1 MISGATTLFS
11 WTLRMDSKSIAPHIV
26 RAGFAMII
34 LLAVGTTL
42 GDVFGVNRAGLEF
55 FKAIC
60 FLNFLLIT
68 VSGVSYFVSALTEEK
83 DSGTF
88 ALLQLAGMT
97 SLAITLGKS
106 TSRLVTSL
114 MLLVIQL
121 PFTLLSITLGGI
133 LWQQVIAAY
142 LALAAWMI
150 LVANL
155 ALFCSAR
162 CATSGRAAGLCGAIL
177 LMYFFLPVICGQFLV
192 AVPPGK
198 LNPVVSQLLSELP
211 VLFATISVNDRLS
224 DILQIGGDYSLI
236 TTQFWASCG
245 LGAFLFTIST
255 VMLNYWTRPSES
267 GGSESTGALRR
278 WSLERVWKLPIA
290 WKEFHFYTGGR
301 SFFLSKLLGGF
312 ILLAGFYILQQ
323 NETGEWHFNL
333 RKDLGWNAFL
343 TFVSILSVELV
354 LYSSGCLFH
363 EIRQSTQST
372 LAMAPYTPVMIL
384 LEKALG
390 CLIGVLPS
398 LILVGITFLVGYSGI
413 VRNMELLT
421 TDQTEPSDL
430 VITYILLMALSC
442 HIAALLSL
450 YTRWAALPLTALL
463 TFTGFFCLA
472 APIYLIGPL
481 TRAFARSQHVPM
493 VSTVSWLVTAFWV
506 WLLVLL
512 PLQIWIRDRWIAVS
526 RQ

>member
-11 WTLRMDSKSIAPHIV
+11 WTLRMDSKSILPHII
-26 RAGFAMII
+26 RACFAMFI
-34 LLAVGTTL
+34 LIAIGTTF
-42 GDVFGVNRAGLEF
+42 GNMFGVNRAGLEF
-55 FKAIC
+55 FRAIC

-97 SLAITLGKS
+97 PLAITLGKS

-162 CATSGRAAGLCGAIL
+162 CNTSGRAAGLCGTIL
-177 LMYFFLPVICGQFLV
+177 LLFFALPNLATGFLA
-192 AVPPGK
+192 AVPPGT
-198 LNPVVSQLLSELP
+198 VSPALAKVLQEIP
-211 VLFATISVNDRLS
+211 ELFATISVGERLLE
-224 DILQIGGDYSLI
+224 ILQAGQDYSLVG
-236 TTQFWASCG
+236 TQFWASCG
-245 LGAFLFTIST
+245 LGGLLFLIST
-255 VMLNYWTRPSES
+255 VMLNYWTRPSET
-267 GGSESTGALRR
+267 GGTEPTGALRR
-278 WSLERVWKLPIA
+278 WSLERTWPLPIA

-301 SFFLSKLLGGF
+301 TFFITKLISGV
-312 ILLAGFYILQQ
+312 ILLTGFYVLQENQ
-323 NETGEWHFNL
+323 TQRWHWTL
-333 RKDLGWNAFL
+333 SGDLAWSAFL
-343 TFVSILSVELV
+343 TFLAILSVELL

-363 EIRQSTQST
+363 EVRQATQST
-372 LAMAPYTPVMIL
+372 LAMAPYTPVRIL
-384 LEKALG
+384 LEKAGG
-390 CLIGVLPS
+390 CLIAVVPT
-398 LILVGITFLVGYSGI
+398 LILLGVTALVGYGD
-413 VRNMELLT
+413 VMRNLELLT
-421 TDQTEPSDL
+421 TDHTEPSDL
-430 VITYILLMALSC
+430 VITWVLLMALSC

-450 YTRWAALPLTALL
+450 YTRWAALPLTVLFS
-463 TFTGFFCLA
+463 FTGFFCLA
-472 APIYLIGPL
+472 APVMVIGPV
-481 TRAFARSQHVPM
+481 TRAIARSQHIPVLP
-493 VSTVSWLVTAFWV
+493 SFSWLVTAFWV

-512 PLQIWIRDRWIAVS
+512 PLQVWIRDRWIVVS

>member
-11 WTLRMDSKSIAPHIV
+11 WTLRMDSKSIMPHVV
-26 RAGFAMII
+26 RAGFAFLI
-34 LLAVGTTL
+34 LIAIGTTL

-68 VSGVSYFVSALTEEK
+68 VSGISYFVSALTEEK

-97 SLAITLGKS
+97 PLAITLGKS

-155 ALFCSAR
+155 ALLCSAK
-162 CATSGRAAGLCGAIL
+162 CATSGRAAALCGTVL
-177 LMYFFLPVICGQFLV
+177 LLYFALPPICSGFLA
-192 AVPPGK
+192 AVPPATM
-198 LNPVVSQLLSELP
+198 NPTLSRILAEVP
-211 VLFATISVNDRLS
+211 VLFSVISINDRLS
-224 DILQIGGDYSLI
+224 DILQIGGDYSLA

-245 LGAFLFTIST
+245 LGGFFFTVST
-255 VMLNYWTRPSES
+255 VMLNYWTRPSEN
-267 GGSESTGALRR
+267 GGTESSGALRR
-278 WSLERVWKLPIA
+278 WSLERTWKLPIA

-301 SFFLSKLLGGF
+301 SFFLTKLFGGF
-312 ILLAGFYILQQ
+312 ILLAGFYALQQ
-323 NETGEWHFNL
+323 TETGDVHL
-333 RKDLGWNAFL
+333 TLKGDLGWNAFL
-343 TFVSILSVELV
+343 TFVAILSVELV
-354 LYSSGCLFH
+354 LYASGCLFH
-363 EIRQSTQST
+363 ELRQSTQST
-372 LAMAPYTPVMIL
+372 LAMAPHTPTRIL
-384 LEKALG
+384 LEKTLG
-390 CLIGVLPS
+390 CLIAVAPS
-398 LILVGITFLVGYSGI
+398 LILIGITSIIGYQGI
-413 VRNMELLT
+413 RRNMELLT
-421 TDQTEPSDL
+421 VDQTEPSDL
-430 VITYILLMALSC
+430 IITYILLMSLSC

-450 YTRWAALPLTALL
+450 YTRWAALPLTALF

-481 TRAFARSQHVPM
+481 TRMFARSQHIPM
-493 VSTVSWLVTAFWV
+493 VSTFSWLVTAFWV

-512 PLQIWIRDRWIAVS
+512 PLQIWIRDRWIAVT